1 MSMHEL
7 PVRLRRIVAVAVLA
21 VAPLHAQAVPES
33 LSILHVGD
41 QESWLLSAQGNL
53 RDSLTQNSS
62 FYGGIDRLAA
72 VMARESAA
80 AAAAG
85 RFVLKLNAG
94 DAFLP
99 GPRFS
104 ASLENLG
111 TALGGGQDFYD
122 AIAMRHIGFDATV
135 FGNHE
140 FDLGP
145 STAARFAE
153 VSGTKYLSA
162 NIDYSSNAEFAALA
176 AAGKAGASV
185 IVETDKGHKV
195 GIVGLTTPR
204 LPMISSP
211 GDVRLIDYD
220 PAADEDANLAAL
232 VPLLQ
237 SQVDALRASGATTVI
252 LMSHLQNVD
261 NELGRIIPRVTG
273 VDLVV
278 SGGGHEL
285 MANASDL
292 LNAGDARPLPPLD
305 RYPQVVNDAAGQAV
319 LAVTA
324 NFGNRYVGVLNL
336 ELDESGRVVRDAAG
350 VPMLDTGTG
359 LRRVSG
365 AAADAD
371 RVTPDPVLFDSVIRP
386 VSDYIAVL
394 NATNIGFSEVALNGA
409 RGVLGPEG
417 AFLQGVRNAE
427 TNLGNLV
434 ADALR
439 FVAGTDVALQNG
451 GGIRASIDVGNVS
464 VGETFNV
471 LSFTNLVV
479 AAATMT
485 PAQLRAVL
493 EHGLARATPTG
504 FADGRFPQLAGLR
517 VVFDSTLPAGS
528 RIVHLSL
535 EDGTVIGSASSSRTS
550 CAPSPTRRRSP
561 PSSRRRPGRVA
572 SADSST
578 RGATARRTP
587 STSGAA
593 SSTARSPCPSPTA
606 WHCSRWR
613 WPAWRWGAG
622 VRRSG
627 ATRAVPP
634 CGSGTVPTSHCA
646 GSARSLASVALVH
659 RGARHVRG
667 RDRLRGTH
675 RGRPVRRQSRRAS
688 GQRARRP
695 RDPCGARAR

>member
-535 EDGTVIGSASSSRTS
+535 EDGTVIVRNGRLASDARNISFATIDFLVAGGDGYPFRALGIEFENLVRTITYQEALAAFIQ
-550 CAPSPTRRRSP
+550 APTWEGGLGGFIDARRYGEANAFDFRGRIVDRAVAVPEPHSLALLAVALAGLALG
-561 PSSRRRPGRVA
+561 RRRP
-572 SADSST
+572 
-578 RGATARRTP
+578 P
-587 STSGAA
+587 
-593 SSTARSPCPSPTA
+593 
-606 WHCSRWR
+606 
-613 WPAWRWGAG
+613 
-622 VRRSG
+622 VRR
-627 ATRAVPP
+627 
-634 CGSGTVPTSHCA
+634 HA
-646 GSARSLASVALVH
+646 GSAA
-659 RGARHVRG
+659 VR
-667 RDRLRGTH
+667 
-675 RGRPVRRQSRRAS
+675 
-688 GQRARRP
+688 
-695 RDPCGARAR
+695 